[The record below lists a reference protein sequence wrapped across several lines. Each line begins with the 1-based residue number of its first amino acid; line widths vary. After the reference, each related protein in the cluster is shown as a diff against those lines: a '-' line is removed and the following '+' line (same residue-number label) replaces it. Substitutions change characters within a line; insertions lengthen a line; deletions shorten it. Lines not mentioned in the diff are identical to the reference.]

1 MKNVGIHCFLELSDC
16 PGELLNDAGFIE
28 EALRE
33 ATREAGA
40 TLLREVSFAFE
51 PHGITAVGILAES
64 HISIHTWPEF
74 SYVAADIFT
83 CGQTAKPEKACEY
96 LVRVFRPRSH
106 TLRKL
111 NRGPDGGVAGAVSQ
125 PPTPQRQLSREK
137 SVSIAKEEG
146 SGDGEE
152 DPCPAPTFARISG

>member
-1 MKNVGIHCFLELSDC
+1 MKSVGIHCFLELSDC

-111 NRGPDGGVAGAVSQ
+111 NRGPDGEVAGADSAKL
-125 PPTPQRQLSREK
+125 PREK

-146 SGDGEE
+146 SSDGEE